1 MVGGWRLEFGES
13 AKTKRKK
20 EIALAC
26 EDSPCYLLMLSVQ
39 RFIMVRCCR

>member
-26 EDSPCYLLMLSVQ
+26 EDSPECGVQ
-39 RFIMVRCCR
+39 DSSWLPAHK